1 MSLHQSIEFQVDLD
15 DEVEA
20 EKVFERY
27 LEKTNAKRNVLNFEY
42 LITEE
47 DGDIY
52 INEIGEDDGGVN
64 ARRAVIDD
72 GEVEENVLSQ
82 EQAEE
87 LKNKYEEVKN

>member
-20 EKVFERY
+20 EKVFEMY

-47 DGDIY
+47 DEDIY
-52 INEIGEDDGGVN
+52 INEIGGDDGGVN

-72 GEVEENVLSQ
+72 GKVVENVLSQ
-82 EQAEE
+82 EAEE
-87 LKNKYEEVKN
+87 VKNKYEVLSD